1 VAGLH
6 RSALAGSTAAEGSLM
21 ARYRV
26 ELSQTVIENAIVFV
40 EATDAQAAE
49 DLALEIAGTGE
60 PVEAGDWK
68 FKDILGD
75 IEVIGVEELKP

>member
-1 VAGLH
+1 MG
-6 RSALAGSTAAEGSLM
+6 RFK
-21 ARYRV
+21 V

-60 PVEAGDWK
+60 PPVEVITDWK
-68 FKDILGD
+68 FKDVLDG
-75 IEVIGVEELKP
+75 IEVLSITELSHE